1 MALLWQ
7 RFLSPLPQTA
17 PIVFTRKQT
26 LDSIEN
32 TKNLCPF
39 KLSSVCFAKSFW
51 RGDRELLREEASWVD
66 QVGEYVPVMSFYEHF
81 QFSNRNKFLKSYT
94 LLRGLSN

>member
-1 MALLWQ
+1 MASLEGGSSLAT
-7 RFLSPLPQTA
+7 FFVSSAPNSPHLS
-17 PIVFTRKQT
+17 I
-26 LDSIEN
+26 
-32 TKNLCPF
+32 
-39 KLSSVCFAKSFW
+39 CFAKSFW

-94 LLRGLSN
+94 LLQGLSN